1 MLNPPGIEKYI
12 IKVIN
17 QLNNIGRQK
26 LPYFC
31 FIMSNKNYAVGHAFT
46 SHDLFFNFPVN
57 KLNMT
62 TQQCKEVYSD
72 GNKRDLASQ
81 IFTRSVQLVIEDI
94 IDNNTHFKFP
104 GIGKTQAYMYMKRT
118 YGDKFKKAF
127 KNGKWRDIDFF
138 LSNFSGYQIVLEM
151 LNQEKLPRTKNVYLS
166 AKDKQKIVDNT
177 NNGKQY

>member
-1 MLNPPGIEKYI
+1 MLQEFQNLYLKMKWIKYLMLNPPGIEKYI

-62 TQQCKEVYSD
+62 T
-72 GNKRDLASQ
+72 
-81 IFTRSVQLVIEDI
+81 
-94 IDNNTHFKFP
+94 
-104 GIGKTQAYMYMKRT
+104 
-118 YGDKFKKAF
+118 
-127 KNGKWRDIDFF
+127 
-138 LSNFSGYQIVLEM
+138 
-151 LNQEKLPRTKNVYLS
+151 
-166 AKDKQKIVDNT
+166 
-177 NNGKQY
+177 